1 MRTIA
6 EMDAL
11 INELEDLEVKHSALK
26 KECSTADEA
35 VDRKRTEILEEL
47 KNQGMTS
54 FKGTKGT
61 VSITHRHN
69 VKFPQDSASREAF
82 KGYLLEK
89 NAFEAMWS
97 VNHQRLNAWYK
108 EEIES
113 LSESG
118 EMPDVPGLA
127 PVLDINLSFR
137 RSAK

>member
-11 INELEDLEVKHSALK
+11 INELEDLEVRHSALK
-26 KECSTADEA
+26 KECNAASDA
-35 VDRKRTEILEEL
+35 VESKRIAILDEL

-61 VSITHRHN
+61 VTITHRHN
-69 VKFPQDSASREAF
+69 VKFPQEPASREAF
-82 KGYLLEK
+82 KRYLLEH

-97 VNHQRLNAWYK
+97 VNHQKLNAWYK

-113 LSESG
+113 LTDSG